1 MTTELESAVEFY
13 NKGCLAEEQ
22 GKVDLAEI
30 YYLKS
35 RFLFE
40 QAGGAHFL
48 DAANALNALAFL
60 RESRGDTKGALY
72 SAKQSIQVM
81 EKYEAQSADADL
93 IRSVAGELIDNL
105 MLRYELPLQSL
116 IPAAE

>member
-1 MTTELESAVEFY
+1 MTTEIERAVEFY
-13 NKGCLAEEQ
+13 KKACLAEEQ
-22 GKVDLAEI
+22 GKGDLAEI

-40 QAGGAHFL
+40 QAGSAHFM

-72 SAKQSIQVM
+72 SAKQSIQLM
-81 EKYEAQSADADL
+81 EKHKAQSVDADL

-105 MLRYELPLQSL
+105 MPRYELPLQSL
-116 IPAAE
+116 IPAA